1 MNDDQAYRIRII
13 QYLLSKG
20 DFLVEELNE
29 YKRRLKRKNAESDE
43 YLDCWLA
50 MVKLEC
56 WQEFAAD
63 IWKLIK

>member
-29 YKRRLKRKNAESDE
+29 YKRRLKRKNVESDE

-50 MVKLEC
+50 MVKLES